1 MTKLEALRKLLE
13 KVEAGVEYETMG
25 HTLMC
30 KRAFQK
36 PVDFDGSREAYAN
49 SEAQKA
55 ILVWRNNSMDA
66 ALSLFDAVLHERVGI
81 AMQRSARYGSKVKV
95 IDPMTQQEWENEG
108 WEGTPAR
115 ALLIAILKALIS
127 LEEGK

>member
-1 MTKLEALRKLLE
+1 MKRLEALRKLLE
-13 KVEAGVEYETMG
+13 KVEARVEYETMG

-30 KRAFQK
+30 QRAFPK

-66 ALSLFDAVLHERVGI
+66 ALSLFDAVLPGWDFRVYRGGHVWVYI
-81 AMQRSARYGSKVKV
+81 PTRGAPPREEAESFVEM
-95 IDPMTQQEWENEG
+95 N
-108 WEGTPAR
+108 PAR